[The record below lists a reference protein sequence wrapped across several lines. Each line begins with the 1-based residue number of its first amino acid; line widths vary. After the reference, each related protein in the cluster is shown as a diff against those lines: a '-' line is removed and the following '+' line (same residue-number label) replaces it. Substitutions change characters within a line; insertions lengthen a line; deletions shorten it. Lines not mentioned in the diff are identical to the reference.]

1 MLDAEGR
8 VLVSELFEML
18 YPYEDKTANRNRN
31 LNRLM
36 MAVNKVAEEQ
46 GLAFSMC
53 ITPSK
58 RGGASS
64 RWVWFEGPEL
74 ESPQFDADVLRA
86 IPEDQLAEQRAVESG
101 VPTVVLLTFNPNET
115 RAVWKEFRGSE
126 KEPDRRVVRGERS
139 YYHLADIS
147 GMRIIHAISGQTTGE
162 AQYSAIEAVQ
172 NWNPTEVYAV
182 GIAFGVEPGEQQIG
196 DVLVS
201 EAILNYMHVRVEPN
215 GHDTQRG
222 FPRPAS
228 DVLLSRVRELEHAR
242 RGQEGWPRIH
252 QGLVLSGDALVDNKE
267 YRDELR
273 ARHVR
278 IVGGEMEGSG
288 IERAC
293 REKTRWLLVKGICDW
308 AEEKNNPHKERDQKI
323 AAEQAAKV
331 VHAIIERG
339 TTDLPARRPVNLS
352 PSVATMGD
360 FDPVFAGGGFI
371 EDPRAMPVSLDK
383 WESTPIDESGRPIL
397 EALLEWVS
405 DPKGEQFFAL
415 LGEYGMGKTVTS
427 QRLAKELE
435 KRRENDPTLPIP
447 LYFDLKKIVRADE
460 ASSLR
465 ATVEVCMRDG
475 WLPKESKHYTWD
487 RFVAWLSDSPCLVI
501 FDGLDELLVKFNE
514 RTGLAFTQQL
524 LGVIDVVPSE
534 LRSQTKVM
542 LTCRTQYFPTLR
554 AQQNHFLLRNR
565 TDLTAQS
572 YRAMTLLPL
581 TEKQVRKYLEAAVPS
596 IPVDVVMETIRNV
609 HNLSELSERPYTLK
623 LISKQIPELEDRRAS
638 GEAVSGV
645 TLYELMTEEWLD
657 RDDLKHYISREH
669 KPLLVM
675 ALAAHLWRSGTS
687 LLPVSELHDWFHEWV
702 ASEAR
707 FQRRYS
713 NADLERLEEDL
724 RTATFLSREDA
735 PSAGFRFAHTSLF
748 EYFLARHLAESVKR
762 NACEGWRIPVPSRET
777 LTFLG
782 ELFQTEYSD
791 ALQHLTRWRTSY
803 RPQVSELLLAYALHA
818 HRQGLPMP
826 LLRGIKLDGAQLDEI
841 VIQGSASRQLDLT
854 SSSFVGCSLRRAVFQ
869 EVNLNHADFT
879 DARLTQATFTNTRS
893 KGALWPSGHSG
904 ATWASMEKEM
914 KSVHQH
920 GQIILPALG
929 SGELALSAD
938 GSRVAAGGWDGSVRV
953 WDVDSGETV
962 SVLSVLEGHTSRVVS
977 VAWSADGSRVVAG
990 GWDGSVR
997 VWDVDSGETVSVLEG
1012 HTAAVVS
1019 VAWSAV
1025 GSRVVTGGW
1034 DGSVR
1039 VWDVDSG
1046 ETVSVLEG
1054 HTAAVGSVAWSAVG
1068 SRVVAGGEDGSVRVW
1083 DVDSGETV
1091 SVLEGHTSQVE
1102 SVAWSAV
1109 GSRVVAGA
1117 WDGSVRVWD
1126 VDSGETVSVLSVLE
1140 GQTSPVVSLAVSAD
1154 GSRVAAGGKDGS
1166 VRVWDV
1172 DSGETVSV
1180 LEGHTSPVGSVA
1192 WSADGSRVVA
1202 GGWDGSVRVWDVD
1215 SGETVSVLEGHTAA
1229 VVSVA
1234 GSLDGSRVVA
1244 GGWDGSVRVWDVDS
1258 GETVSVLEG
1267 HTAAVGSV
1275 AGSVDGSRVV
1285 AGGWD
1290 GSVRVWDA
1298 KNRKLLRTA
1307 VQTRS
1312 EPGYPA
1318 GFASWRPGLPMID
1331 VVEGGAWRRLWILNE
1346 NSRVSR
1352 PVIPSVSHEPPV
1364 N

>member
-1 MLDAEGR
+1 MVRVLDFVSARGAIQRLEGLSSANSKALEVVVGMLDAEGR

-46 GLAFSMC
+46 GVAFSMC

-74 ESPQFDADVLRA
+74 ESPQFDADVLRV

-126 KEPDRRVVRGERS
+126 KEPDCRVVRGERS

-162 AQYSAIEAVQ
+162 AQYSAVEAVQ

-201 EAILNYMHVRVEPN
+201 EAILNYMHVRVEPDGN
-215 GHDTQRG
+215 DTQRG

-228 DVLLSRVRELEHAR
+228 DALLSRVRELEHAR
-242 RGQEGWPRIH
+242 RGQERWPRIH
-252 QGLVLSGDALVDNKE
+252 QGLVLSGDALVDNKD

-273 ARHVR
+273 ARHAS

-339 TTDLPARRPVNLS
+339 TKDLPARRPVNLS

-371 EDPRAMPVSLDK
+371 DDPRAMPVSLDK

-447 LYFDLKKIVRADE
+447 LYFDLKKIIRADE

-554 AQQNHFLLRNR
+554 AQQNHFLLRDR

-638 GEAVSGV
+638 GEAVSGA

-713 NADLERLEEDL
+713 NADVERLEEDL

-735 PSAGFRFAHTSLF
+735 PIAGFRFAHTSLF
-748 EYFLARHLAESVKR
+748 EYFLARHLAESAQR
-762 NACEGWRIPVPSRET
+762 NVCEGWKIPVPSRET

-782 ELFQTEYSD
+782 ELFQTGYSD

-826 LLRGIKLDGAQLDEI
+826 PLRGIKLDGAQLDEI

-854 SSSFVGCSLRRAVFQ
+854 GSSFVGCSLMRSVFQ
-869 EVNLNHADFT
+869 EVNLNRADFT

-893 KGALWPSGHSG
+893 KGALWPSGHPG
-904 ATWASMEKEM
+904 ATWASMGEKM
-914 KSVHQH
+914 TSVHQH
-920 GQIILPALG
+920 GQIILPAFA
-929 SGELALSAD
+929 SGALALSLD
-938 GSRVAAGGWDGSVRV
+938 GSRVVTGGKDGAVRV

-962 SVLSVLEGHTSRVVS
+962 SVLKGHTSRVRS
-977 VAWSADGSRVVAG
+977 VAVSADGSRVV
-990 GWDGSVR
+990 
-997 VWDVDSGETVSVLEG
+997 
-1012 HTAAVVS
+1012 
-1019 VAWSAV
+1019 
-1025 GSRVVTGGW
+1025 TGGK
-1034 DGSVR
+1034 G
-1039 VWDVDSG
+1039 
-1046 ETVSVLEG
+1046 
-1054 HTAAVGSVAWSAVG
+1054 
-1068 SRVVAGGEDGSVRVW
+1068 GSVRVW

-1091 SVLEGHTSQVE
+1091 SVLEGHTSLVE
-1102 SVAWSAV
+1102 SVAW
-1109 GSRVVAGA
+1109 
-1117 WDGSVRVWD
+1117 
-1126 VDSGETVSVLSVLE
+1126 
-1140 GQTSPVVSLAVSAD
+1140 SAD
-1154 GSRVAAGGKDGS
+1154 GSRVAAGGADRS

-1180 LEGHTSPVGSVA
+1180 LEGHRSPVRSVA
-1192 WSADGSRVVA
+1192 WSVDGSRVAV
-1202 GGWDGSVRVWDVD
+1202 GVFDGSVHVWDVD
-1215 SGETVSVLEGHTAA
+1215 SGETVSVLEGHTFG
-1229 VVSVA
+1229 VESVA
-1234 GSLDGSRVVA
+1234 
-1244 GGWDGSVRVWDVDS
+1244 W
-1258 GETVSVLEG
+1258 
-1267 HTAAVGSV
+1267 
-1275 AGSVDGSRVV
+1275 SVDGSRVA
-1285 AGGWD
+1285 AGARD
-1290 GSVRVWDA
+1290 GSIRVWDA
-1298 KNRKLLRTA
+1298 KKRELLRTA
-1307 VQTRS
+1307 LHTRS

-1318 GFASWRPGLPMID
+1318 GFASWRPGLPVID
-1331 VVEGGAWRRLWILNE
+1331 VVEGGAWRNLWIRDE

-1352 PVIPSVSHEPPV
+1352 PVIPGVSHEPPE

>member
-1 MLDAEGR
+1 MVRVLDFVSARGAIRRLEGLSSANSKALEVVVGMLDAEGR
-8 VLVSELFEML
+8 VLVSELFEKL
-18 YPYEDKTANRNRN
+18 YPYEDNPANRNRN

-36 MAVNKVAEEQ
+36 TAVNKVAEKQ

-115 RAVWKEFRGSE
+115 RAVWKEFTGSE

-273 ARHVR
+273 VRHAN

-308 AEEKNNPHKERDQKI
+308 AEEKNNPHKERDQII
-323 AAEQAAKV
+323 AARQAAKV
-331 VHAIIERG
+331 VYAIIERG
-339 TTDLPARRPVNLS
+339 ATDLPGRRPVNLS

-360 FDPVFAGGGFI
+360 FDPVFVGGGFI
-371 EDPRAMPVSLDK
+371 DDPRAMPVSLDK
-383 WESTPIDESGRPIL
+383 RESTPIDESGRPIL

-447 LYFDLKKIVRADE
+447 LYFDLKKIIRADE

-554 AQQNHFLLRNR
+554 AQQNHFLLRDR

-581 TEKQVRKYLEAAVPS
+581 TEKQARKYLEAAVPS

-638 GEAVSGV
+638 GEPVSGA

-735 PSAGFRFAHTSLF
+735 PIAGFRFAHTSLY
-748 EYFLARHLAESVKR
+748 EYFLARHLAESAQR
-762 NACEGWRIPVPSRET
+762 NACEGWKIPVPSRET

-782 ELFQTEYSD
+782 ELLQTEYSN

-854 SSSFVGCSLRRAVFQ
+854 GSSFVGCSLRRAVFQ
-869 EVNLNHADFT
+869 EVNLNRADFT

-893 KGALWPSGHSG
+893 KGALWPSGHPG

-920 GQIILPALG
+920 GEIILPALG
-929 SGELALSAD
+929 SGALALSLD

-962 SVLSVLEGHTSRVVS
+962 SVLEGQTSRVES
-977 VAWSADGSRVVAG
+977 VAWSADGSRVV
-990 GWDGSVR
+990 
-997 VWDVDSGETVSVLEG
+997 
-1012 HTAAVVS
+1012 
-1019 VAWSAV
+1019 
-1025 GSRVVTGGW
+1025 TGG
-1034 DGSVR
+1034 
-1039 VWDVDSG
+1039 
-1046 ETVSVLEG
+1046 L
-1054 HTAAVGSVAWSAVG
+1054 
-1068 SRVVAGGEDGSVRVW
+1068 
-1083 DVDSGETV
+1083 
-1091 SVLEGHTSQVE
+1091 
-1102 SVAWSAV
+1102 
-1109 GSRVVAGA
+1109 
-1117 WDGSVRVWD
+1117 
-1126 VDSGETVSVLSVLE
+1126 
-1140 GQTSPVVSLAVSAD
+1140 
-1154 GSRVAAGGKDGS
+1154 
-1166 VRVWDV
+1166 
-1172 DSGETVSV
+1172 
-1180 LEGHTSPVGSVA
+1180 
-1192 WSADGSRVVA
+1192 
-1202 GGWDGSVRVWDVD
+1202 
-1215 SGETVSVLEGHTAA
+1215 
-1229 VVSVA
+1229 
-1234 GSLDGSRVVA
+1234 
-1244 GGWDGSVRVWDVDS
+1244 
-1258 GETVSVLEG
+1258 
-1267 HTAAVGSV
+1267 
-1275 AGSVDGSRVV
+1275 
-1285 AGGWD
+1285 D

-1298 KNRKLLRTA
+1298 KSRKLLRTA

-1312 EPGYPA
+1312 EPEYPA
-1318 GFASWRPGLPMID
+1318 GFASWRPGLPVID
-1331 VVEGGAWRRLWILNE
+1331 VVEGGAWRDLWIRDE

-1352 PVIPSVSHEPPV
+1352 PVIPGVSHEPPA

>member
-1 MLDAEGR
+1 MVRVLDFVSARGVIRRLEGLSSANSKALEVVVGMLDAEGR
-8 VLVSELFEML
+8 VLVSELFEKL
-18 YPYEDKTANRNRN
+18 YPYEDKTANLNRN

-46 GLAFSMC
+46 GVAFSMC

-162 AQYSAIEAVQ
+162 AQYAAVEAVQ

-182 GIAFGVEPGEQQIG
+182 GIAFGVEPGRQQIG

-273 ARHVR
+273 ARHAS

-323 AAEQAAKV
+323 AAGQAAKV

-339 TTDLPARRPVNLS
+339 ATDLPARRPVNLS

-360 FDPVFAGGGFI
+360 FDPIFAGGGFI
-371 EDPRAMPVSLDK
+371 DDPRAMTVSLDK
-383 WESTPIDESGRPIL
+383 WESAPIDESGRPIL
-397 EALLEWVS
+397 ESLLEWVS

-447 LYFDLKKIVRADE
+447 LYFDLKKIIRADE

-475 WLPKESKHYTWD
+475 WLPRESKHYTWN

-554 AQQNHFLLRNR
+554 AQKNHFLLRDR

-638 GEAVSGV
+638 GEPVSGA

-713 NADLERLEEDL
+713 NADVERLEEDL
-724 RTATFLSREDA
+724 RTATFLSREDE
-735 PSAGFRFAHTSLF
+735 PLAGFRFAHTSLF
-748 EYFLARHLAESVKR
+748 EYFLARHLAESAQR
-762 NACEGWRIPVPSRET
+762 NVCEGWRIPVPSRET

-791 ALQHLTRWRTSY
+791 ALHQLARWRTSY

-826 LLRGIKLDGAQLDEI
+826 PLRGIKLDGAQLDEI
-841 VIQGSASRQLDLT
+841 VIQGSVSRQLDLT
-854 SSSFVGCSLRRAVFQ
+854 GSSFVGCSLRRAVFQ
-869 EVNLNHADFT
+869 EVNLNRADFT

-893 KGALWPSGHSG
+893 KGALWPSGHPG
-904 ATWASMEKEM
+904 ATWASMGEKM
-914 KSVHQH
+914 TSVHQH
-920 GQIILPALG
+920 GQIILPVLG
-929 SGELALSAD
+929 SGALALSVD
-938 GSRVAAGGWDGSVRV
+938 GSRVVTGGLDGSVCV

-962 SVLSVLEGHTSRVVS
+962 SVLEGHTSSVESVAVS
-977 VAWSADGSRVVAG
+977 VDGSRVVTG
-990 GWDGSVR
+990 GLDGSVR

-1012 HTAAVVS
+1012 HTSSARSVAVS
-1019 VAWSAV
+1019 VD

-1054 HTAAVGSVAWSAVG
+1054 HTSSARSVAVSVDG
-1068 SRVVAGGEDGSVRVW
+1068 SRVV
-1083 DVDSGETV
+1083 T
-1091 SVLEGHTSQVE
+1091 
-1102 SVAWSAV
+1102 
-1109 GSRVVAGA
+1109 
-1117 WDGSVRVWD
+1117 
-1126 VDSGETVSVLSVLE
+1126 
-1140 GQTSPVVSLAVSAD
+1140 
-1154 GSRVAAGGKDGS
+1154 GGKDGS
-1166 VRVWDV
+1166 VRVWD
-1172 DSGETVSV
+1172 
-1180 LEGHTSPVGSVA
+1180 
-1192 WSADGSRVVA
+1192 
-1202 GGWDGSVRVWDVD
+1202 
-1215 SGETVSVLEGHTAA
+1215 
-1229 VVSVA
+1229 
-1234 GSLDGSRVVA
+1234 
-1244 GGWDGSVRVWDVDS
+1244 
-1258 GETVSVLEG
+1258 
-1267 HTAAVGSV
+1267 
-1275 AGSVDGSRVV
+1275 
-1285 AGGWD
+1285 
-1290 GSVRVWDA
+1290 A
-1298 KNRKLLRTA
+1298 KKRELLRTA
-1307 VQTRS
+1307 LHTRS

-1318 GFASWRPGLPMID
+1318 GFASWRPGLPVID
-1331 VVEGGAWRRLWILNE
+1331 VVEGGAWRDLWIRDE

-1352 PVIPSVSHEPPV
+1352 PVIPGVSHEPPA